1 MAKTATVSRRQ
12 RRAQLSAMGYLK
24 IKNMLSPLS
33 AEGIQL
39 RESLRASSKAAKEAH
54 EKRIMDQLEE
64 QLAQKAESLKET
76 WKQIGYNDAEIEMLS
91 EAFFISSVK
100 NKQTLREDKKAARK
114 LMKDA
119 KDSLIERFNAN
130 S

>member
-24 IKNMLSPLS
+24 IKNQLSPLS
-33 AEGIQL
+33 TEGIEL
-39 RESLRASSKAAKEAH
+39 RNSLKASSKAAREAF
-54 EKRIMDQLEE
+54 EKRIMDQIEE
-64 QLAQKAESLKET
+64 QLAQKAEGLKVT
-76 WKQIGYNDAEIEMLS
+76 WKEIGYNDAEIEMLS
-91 EAFFISSVK
+91 EAFFTLSVK
-100 NKQTLREDKKAARK
+100 NKQTLKEDKKAARK

-119 KDSLIERFNAN
+119 KDSLTGRLNAN

>member
-24 IKNMLSPLS
+24 IKNQLSPLS
-33 AEGIQL
+33 PEGIEL
-39 RESLRASSKAAKEAH
+39 RNSLKASSKAAKEAF
-54 EKRIMDQLEE
+54 EKRIMDQIEE
-64 QLAQKAESLKET
+64 QLSQKAEGLKGT
-76 WKQIGYNDAEIEMLS
+76 WKEIGYNDAEIEMLS
-91 EAFFISSVK
+91 EAFFTLSVK

-119 KDSLIERFNAN
+119 KDSLTQRVNAN

>member
-1 MAKTATVSRRQ
+1 MTKTATVSRRQ

-24 IKNMLSPLS
+24 IMKELSILSP
-33 AEGIQL
+33 EGREL
-39 RESLRASSKAAKEAH
+39 RENLRSSTKAAKEAH
-54 EKRIMDQLEE
+54 EKRIMDELEE
-64 QLAQKAESLKET
+64 QLAQKVESLKEV
-76 WKQIGYNDAEIEMLS
+76 WKQIGYDDAEIEMLS

-114 LMKDA
+114 LMKQA
-119 KDSLIERFNAN
+119 KDSLIERLNAN

>member
-39 RESLRASSKAAKEAH
+39 RESLRASSKEAKEAH
-54 EKRIMDQLEE
+54 EKKIMDQLEE
-64 QLAQKAESLKET
+64 QLGQKAESLKET

-119 KDSLIERFNAN
+119 KDSLIERINAN

>member
-1 MAKTATVSRRQ
+1 MAKTATMSRRH
-12 RRAQLSAMGYLK
+12 RRAQLRAMGYLK
-24 IKNMLSPLS
+24 IKNQLSPLS
-33 AEGIQL
+33 PEGKEL
-39 RESLRASSKAAKEAH
+39 RDSLRSNAKAAKEAF

-64 QLAQKAESLKET
+64 QLAQKVESLKET
-76 WKQIGYNDAEIEMLS
+76 WKQVGYNDAEIEMLS
-91 EAFFISSVK
+91 EAFFTLSVK

-119 KDSLIERFNAN
+119 KNSLIERLNAN

>member
-64 QLAQKAESLKET
+64 QLAQKAESLKDT
-76 WKQIGYNDAEIEMLS
+76 WKWIGYNDAEIEMLS

-119 KDSLIERFNAN
+119 KDSLIERLNAN

>member
-39 RESLRASSKAAKEAH
+39 RESLRASSKAAQEAH

-64 QLAQKAESLKET
+64 QLAQKVESLKET
-76 WKQIGYNDAEIEMLS
+76 WNQIGYNDAEIEMLS
-91 EAFFISSVK
+91 EAFFTLSVK
-100 NKQTLREDKKAARK
+100 NKQTLREDKKTARK

-119 KDSLIERFNAN
+119 KDSLIARFNAN

>member
-24 IKNMLSPLS
+24 IKNQLSPFS
-33 AEGIQL
+33 TEGIEL
-39 RESLRASSKAAKEAH
+39 RNSLRANSKAAKEAF
-54 EKRIMDQLEE
+54 EKRIMDQIEE
-64 QLAQKAESLKET
+64 QLAQKAEGLKST
-76 WKQIGYNDAEIEMLS
+76 WKEIGYNDAEIEMLS
-91 EAFFISSVK
+91 EAFFTLSVK
-100 NKQTLREDKKAARK
+100 NKQTLKEDKKAARK

-119 KDSLIERFNAN
+119 KDSLIGRLNAN

>member
-1 MAKTATVSRRQ
+1 MTKTATVSRRQ

-33 AEGIQL
+33 PEGIQL
-39 RESLRASSKAAKEAH
+39 RERLRASSKEAKEAH
-54 EKRIMDQLEE
+54 EKKIMDQLEE

-76 WKQIGYNDAEIEMLS
+76 WKQIGYNDAETEMLS
-91 EAFFISSVK
+91 EAFFMTSVK

-119 KDSLIERFNAN
+119 KDSLIERLNAN

>member
-24 IKNMLSPLS
+24 IKNQLSPLS
-33 AEGIQL
+33 PEGIEL
-39 RESLRASSKAAKEAH
+39 RNSLKASSKAAKEAF
-54 EKRIMDQLEE
+54 EKRIMDQIEE
-64 QLAQKAESLKET
+64 QLSQKAEGLKGT
-76 WKQIGYNDAEIEMLS
+76 WKEIGYNDAEIEMLS
-91 EAFFISSVK
+91 EAFFTLSVK

-119 KDSLIERFNAN
+119 KDSLTHRLNAN

>member
-1 MAKTATVSRRQ
+1 MTKTATVSRRQ

-39 RESLRASSKAAKEAH
+39 RESLRAKTKEAKEAH

-64 QLAQKAESLKET
+64 QLAQKAESKKET
-76 WKQIGYNDAEIEMLS
+76 WKMIGYNDAEIEMLS

-100 NKQTLREDKKAARK
+100 NKQTLKEDKKAARK
-114 LMKDA
+114 LMKSA
-119 KDSLIERFNAN
+119 KDSLIGRLDAN

>member
-24 IKNMLSPLS
+24 IKNQLSPLS
-33 AEGIQL
+33 PEGIEL
-39 RESLRASSKAAKEAH
+39 RNSLRANSKAAKEAF

-64 QLAQKAESLKET
+64 QLSQKVEGLKGT
-76 WKQIGYNDAEIEMLS
+76 WKEVGYNDAEIEMLS
-91 EAFFISSVK
+91 EAFFTLSVK

-119 KDSLIERFNAN
+119 KDSLIGRLNAN

>member
-1 MAKTATVSRRQ
+1 
-12 RRAQLSAMGYLK
+12 
-24 IKNMLSPLS
+24 MLSPLS

-39 RESLRASSKAAKEAH
+39 RESLRAKTKEAKEAH

-64 QLAQKAESLKET
+64 QLAQKAESKKET
-76 WKQIGYNDAEIEMLS
+76 WKMIGYNDAEIEMLS

-100 NKQTLREDKKAARK
+100 NKQTLKEDKKAARK
-114 LMKDA
+114 LMKSA
-119 KDSLIERFNAN
+119 KDSLIGRLDAN

>member
-1 MAKTATVSRRQ
+1 MTKTATVSRRQ

-24 IKNMLSPLS
+24 IMKELSILSP
-33 AEGIQL
+33 EGREL
-39 RESLRASSKAAKEAH
+39 RENLRSSAKAAKEAH
-54 EKRIMDQLEE
+54 EKRIMDELEE
-64 QLAQKAESLKET
+64 QLAQKVESLKEV
-76 WKQIGYNDAEIEMLS
+76 WKQIGYDDAEIEMLS

-114 LMKDA
+114 LMKQA
-119 KDSLIERFNAN
+119 KDSLIERLNAN

>member
-1 MAKTATVSRRQ
+1 MTKTATVSRRQ

-24 IKNMLSPLS
+24 IKNQLNPLS
-33 AEGIQL
+33 AQGIEL
-39 RESLRASSKAAKEAH
+39 RNSLRANSKAAREAF
-54 EKRIMDQLEE
+54 EKRIMDQIEE
-64 QLAQKAESLKET
+64 QLAQRAESLKST
-76 WKQIGYNDAEIEMLS
+76 WKEIGYNDAEIEMLS
-91 EAFFISSVK
+91 EAFFTLSVK

-119 KDSLIERFNAN
+119 KDSLIGRLNAN

>member
-12 RRAQLSAMGYLK
+12 RRAQLRAMGYLK
-24 IKNMLSPLS
+24 IKNQLSPLS
-33 AEGIQL
+33 PEGIEL
-39 RESLRASSKAAKEAH
+39 RNSLRANSKAAKEAF

-64 QLAQKAESLKET
+64 QLSQKVEGLKGT
-76 WKQIGYNDAEIEMLS
+76 WKEVGYNDAEIEMLS
-91 EAFFISSVK
+91 EAFFTLSVK

-119 KDSLIERFNAN
+119 KDSLIGRLNAN

>member
-39 RESLRASSKAAKEAH
+39 RESLRASSKEAKEAH
-54 EKRIMDQLEE
+54 EKKIMDQLEE
-64 QLAQKAESLKET
+64 QLGQKAESLKET

-100 NKQTLREDKKAARK
+100 NKQTLREDKKTARK

-119 KDSLIERFNAN
+119 KDSLIERLNAN

>member
-39 RESLRASSKAAKEAH
+39 RESLRASTKEAKEAH

-91 EAFFISSVK
+91 EAFFIMAVK
-100 NKQTLREDKKAARK
+100 NKQTIREDKKAARK

-119 KDSLIERFNAN
+119 KELLIGRLNA
-130 S
+130 SS

>member
-1 MAKTATVSRRQ
+1 MTKTATVSRRQ

-24 IKNMLSPLS
+24 IKNELSILSP
-33 AEGIQL
+33 EGKEL
-39 RESLRASSKAAKEAH
+39 RDNLRASTKAAKEAH
-54 EKRIMDQLEE
+54 EKRIMEQLEE
-64 QLAQKAESLKET
+64 QLAQKVESLKET
-76 WKQIGYNDAEIEMLS
+76 WNKIGYNDTEIEMLS

-100 NKQTLREDKKAARK
+100 NKQTLREDKKTAKK

-119 KDSLIERFNAN
+119 KDSLIGRLNAN

>member
-33 AEGIQL
+33 SEGIQL

-54 EKRIMDQLEE
+54 EKKIMEQLEE

-91 EAFFISSVK
+91 EAFFIMAVK

-119 KDSLIERFNAN
+119 KELLIGRLNA
-130 S
+130 SS

>member
-24 IKNMLSPLS
+24 IKNQLSPLS
-33 AEGIQL
+33 PEGIEL
-39 RESLRASSKAAKEAH
+39 RNSLRANSKAAKEAF

-64 QLAQKAESLKET
+64 QLSQKVEGLKGT
-76 WKQIGYNDAEIEMLS
+76 WKEVGYNDSEIEMLS
-91 EAFFISSVK
+91 EAFFTLSVK

-119 KDSLIERFNAN
+119 KDSLIGRLNAN

>member
-1 MAKTATVSRRQ
+1 MAKKATVSRRQ

-24 IKNMLSPLS
+24 IKNQLSPLS
-33 AEGIQL
+33 PEGIEL
-39 RESLRASSKAAKEAH
+39 RNSLRANSKAAKEAF

-64 QLAQKAESLKET
+64 QLSQRVEDLKGT
-76 WKQIGYNDAEIEMLS
+76 WKEIGYNDLEIEMLS
-91 EAFFISSVK
+91 EAFFTLSVK

-119 KDSLIERFNAN
+119 KDSLIGRLNAN

>member
-1 MAKTATVSRRQ
+1 MTKTATVSRRQ

-24 IKNMLSPLS
+24 IKNELSILSP
-33 AEGIQL
+33 EGKEL
-39 RESLRASSKAAKEAH
+39 RDNLRASTKVAKEAH
-54 EKRIMDQLEE
+54 EKRIMEQLEE
-64 QLAQKAESLKET
+64 QLAQKVESLKET
-76 WKQIGYNDAEIEMLS
+76 WNQIGYNDAEIEMLS

-100 NKQTLREDKKAARK
+100 NKQTLREDKKTAKK

-119 KDSLIERFNAN
+119 KDSLIGRLNAN

>member
-1 MAKTATVSRRQ
+1 MTKTATVSRRQ

-33 AEGIQL
+33 TEGIQL
-39 RESLRASSKAAKEAH
+39 RESLRAKTKEAKEAH

-64 QLAQKAESLKET
+64 QLAQKAESKKET
-76 WKQIGYNDAEIEMLS
+76 WKMIGYNDAEIEMLS
-91 EAFFISSVK
+91 DAFFISSVK
-100 NKQTLREDKKAARK
+100 NKQTLKEDKKAARK
-114 LMKDA
+114 LMKSA
-119 KDSLIERFNAN
+119 KDSLIGRLDAN

>member
-39 RESLRASSKAAKEAH
+39 RESLRASSKEAKEAH
-54 EKRIMDQLEE
+54 EKKIMDQLEE
-64 QLAQKAESLKET
+64 QLGQKAESLKET

-119 KDSLIERFNAN
+119 KDSLIERLNAN

>member
-39 RESLRASSKAAKEAH
+39 RESLRASSKEAKEAH

-119 KDSLIERFNAN
+119 KDSLTERLNAN

>member
-24 IKNMLSPLS
+24 IKNQLSPLS
-33 AEGIQL
+33 PEGIEL
-39 RESLRASSKAAKEAH
+39 RNSLKASSKAAKEAF
-54 EKRIMDQLEE
+54 EKRIMDQIEE
-64 QLAQKAESLKET
+64 QLAQKAEGLKGT
-76 WKQIGYNDAEIEMLS
+76 WKEIGYNDAEIEMLS
-91 EAFFISSVK
+91 EAFFTLSVK

-119 KDSLIERFNAN
+119 KDSLTQRVNAN